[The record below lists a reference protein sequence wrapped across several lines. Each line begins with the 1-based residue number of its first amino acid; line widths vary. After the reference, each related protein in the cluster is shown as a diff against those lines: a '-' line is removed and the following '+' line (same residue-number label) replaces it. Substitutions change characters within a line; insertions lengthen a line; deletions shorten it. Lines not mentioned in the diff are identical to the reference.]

1 MCVGL
6 SWYILA
12 STNPAQWVGAKFGAV
27 VWVDVWWK
35 DGGCGISCKLFCGR
49 YCDAIMNDAED
60 KPGAWA
66 VVEAKVEV
74 LLGRQ
79 TDEQAT
85 LVVWGNVGE
94 LTLL

>member
-1 MCVGL
+1 
-6 SWYILA
+6 
-12 STNPAQWVGAKFGAV
+12 
-27 VWVDVWWK
+27 
-35 DGGCGISCKLFCGR
+35 
-49 YCDAIMNDAED
+49 MNDAED